1 MLTLLSLTFNP
12 NKIEIDRSKVN
23 EDEQLLHDYIE
34 DIIRHSIDN
43 PIAIDQEIHLHFN
56 DYDSD
61 IIAQAIH
68 ESDTSQDYAEVP
80 ACLYRDEP
88 INFDYKKRAVA
99 FWQSGKTKPLSLES
113 VKKKIQKSDF
123 NSAIVSVERSSG
135 SRR

>member
-1 MLTLLSLTFNP
+1 MIINPITVVTLLSLTFNP
-12 NKIEIDRSKVN
+12 NKIEIDHSKVN

-43 PIAIDQEIHLHFN
+43 LIGIDQEIQLHFN

-61 IIAQAIH
+61 IFAQAID

-113 VKKKIQKSDF
+113 VKEFSEK
-123 NSAIVSVERSSG
+123 
-135 SRR
+135 